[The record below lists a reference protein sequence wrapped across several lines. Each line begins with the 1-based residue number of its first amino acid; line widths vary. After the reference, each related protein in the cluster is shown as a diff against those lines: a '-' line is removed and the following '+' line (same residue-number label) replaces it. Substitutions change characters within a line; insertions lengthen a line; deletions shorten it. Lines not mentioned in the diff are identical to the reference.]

1 MEKLSLSLRSPSPEP
16 GVLLEASPE
25 TPVLLLQQRQTDG
38 LSSDTKQKLIRTVWI
53 NVHAPEHNHTHIYAR
68 RANGL
73 LFVSLVL
80 CACVC
85 VCGVFGFFCLGVCA
99 CSLACLLVITSQGER
114 TSRDMQC

>member
-85 VCGVFGFFCLGVCA
+85 VCGVFVFFLFRCVCV
-99 CSLACLLVITSQGER
+99 LARLLVITSQGER